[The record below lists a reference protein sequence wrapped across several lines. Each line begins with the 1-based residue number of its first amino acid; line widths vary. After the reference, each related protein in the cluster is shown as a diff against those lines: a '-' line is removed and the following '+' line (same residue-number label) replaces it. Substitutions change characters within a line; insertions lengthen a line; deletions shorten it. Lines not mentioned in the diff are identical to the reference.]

1 MSPASCGLC
10 VTGCSLSQGAFE
22 GGGGGGAGRI
32 SLRASSAWL
41 AEGVHLWSLARSRK
55 SGGRCRKNGGKSR
68 KRGARCRKS
77 GSYSSSTTPVSSLT
91 SIHSP
96 GVLSFAPAPPFPSS
110 ATCSPASSHAVYEG
124 YKCVYLA
131 PKTRVRRTLYPDVR
145 LVLGQFHRCWS
156 SPHAMHPAALEE
168 ELQAQRLER
177 QADEAAHSDD
187 RGAQQLEL
195 EAEMRGKDTEILNL
209 RTRIDYLSAQ
219 LLAQVSPLSPRLP
232 RSVLQ
237 AARV

>member
-1 MSPASCGLC
+1 
-10 VTGCSLSQGAFE
+10 
-22 GGGGGGAGRI
+22 
-32 SLRASSAWL
+32 
-41 AEGVHLWSLARSRK
+41 
-55 SGGRCRKNGGKSR
+55 
-68 KRGARCRKS
+68 
-77 GSYSSSTTPVSSLT
+77 
-91 SIHSP
+91 
-96 GVLSFAPAPPFPSS
+96 
-110 ATCSPASSHAVYEG
+110 
-124 YKCVYLA
+124 
-131 PKTRVRRTLYPDVR
+131 
-145 LVLGQFHRCWS
+145 
-156 SPHAMHPAALEE
+156 MHPAALEE
-168 ELQAQRLER
+168 ELQAQRPER